1 MTFQEYL
8 QTEYFK
14 KLDGNLRESK
24 RMKKWIWILLGLFIG
39 AMVVGYLLFDEEK
52 NDAGIWD

>member
-24 RMKKWIWILLGLFIG
+24 RMKKRIWLLLGLFIG
-39 AMVVGYLLFDEEK
+39 ARGDGYVSCGGEM
-52 NDAGIWD
+52 NDA